1 MEKPSAQSTPVTS
14 APQDASLERGLSRLS
29 RRAGFALWWER
40 IWPALVPVLSVA
52 AVFVA
57 ASWLGAFSAL
67 PSVTRLALLATFGV
81 AGLAS
86 LVPLAR
92 IAPPAQGERLRRIDR
107 DSDARHGLASAWA
120 DQLGTGEGD
129 GATRLLW
136 EVHRRRLRS
145 ALSGARVAWPRPGMV
160 ARDRYALR
168 TAPLLVLAAAYFA
181 AGPDRLGKVAAALD
195 PRAASA
201 ASIEARIDGWIDP
214 PNYTRMP
221 PLVIDFA
228 KSEDG
233 RLELRAPVG
242 STLVLRWP
250 EGSGVAAQPSPAL
263 KPQQQMTAASGVNE
277 THWQITGDGSISVT
291 GGPREMRLSIASI
304 ANEPP
309 SIRIVGEPK
318 TNIRGTVTLSYE
330 GSDEYGIAS
339 VETRFADPR
348 WHGRP
353 MTSGHPLVE
362 PPIANLPPPPNRPGA
377 PPARD
382 TFDLSA
388 HPWAGADVTLRLA
401 AKDEAGL
408 EGTSDPVS
416 LTLPAHPFT
425 KPLARALVEQR
436 RKLALDADQRS
447 HVLEALYA
455 LMIAPEKFMPEM
467 GIYISLRAIAQ
478 SLSAATN
485 DDQLRE
491 VVGNLWELALVIEG
505 SGPTRALD
513 ALRAAENALKNAL
526 DNNASKEEIEQ
537 RMAELRQAL
546 DRYMRELAE
555 RSKQNPNSRQADR
568 NMKMLTERDLQSM
581 LDKLGEMAKNGE
593 RDRAQRML
601 DQLKDFLDNL
611 QTAQGEEENAEDQQ
625 LSQEEQAL
633 DEMSEL
639 LRKEL
644 ELRDDTQ
651 SADRQRQAGK
661 QPGQRQGQQRQ
672 GQRNPQGQ
680 QGQDQQGQGG
690 QDQAQQGQGGQDQA
704 QQGQG
709 SGQGSEGLGG
719 LSERQQRLRQRLGEL
734 GRKLGKMGS
743 DEATKNL
750 GDAGREMQDA
760 EGALGEGDAA
770 GAMGSEGRAIDAMR
784 KGMNSLN
791 DQLAQQQQQQGGQQ
805 GLDGRGHGRSRMAR
819 SGVDPLGRGVDRDE
833 DEYGAEDYDNGSAYG
848 KRNGLE
854 GNVAERAREIL
865 QELRRRLGDTS
876 RTQDEL
882 DYIERLLKAP

>member
-1 MEKPSAQSTPVTS
+1 MEEPAAQSTPVTP
-14 APQDASLERGLSRLS
+14 APADASLERGLSQLS
-29 RRAGFALWWER
+29 LRAGFALWWER
-40 IWPALVPVLSVA
+40 LWPALVPLLSVA
-52 AVFVA
+52 AIFIA
-57 ASWLGAFSAL
+57 ASWLGVFAAL
-67 PSVTRLALLATFGV
+67 PSWARLVALV
-81 AGLAS
+81 AFAASALAS

-92 IAPPAQGERLRRIDR
+92 IAPPRQAERLRRIDR
-107 DSDARHGLASAWA
+107 DSNAKHGLASAWA
-120 DQLGTGEGD
+120 DQLGSGERD
-129 GATRLLW
+129 GATRFLW
-136 EVHRRRLRS
+136 EVHRRRLRG
-145 ALSGARVAWPRPGMV
+145 ALSAARVAWPRPGMV
-160 ARDRYALR
+160 ARDRHALR
-168 TAPLLVLAAAYFA
+168 MAPLLILVAAFFA
-181 AGPDRLGKVAAALD
+181 AGPDRLGKVGAALD
-195 PRAASA
+195 PHASGG
-201 ASIEARIDGWIDP
+201 SSVEARIDGWIDP
-214 PNYTRMP
+214 PTYARMP

-228 KSEDG
+228 KAENG
-233 RLELRAPVG
+233 VLELRAPVG

-250 EGSGVAAQPSPAL
+250 EGSGVAVQPSPAL
-263 KPQQQMTAASGVNE
+263 KAQQQAPTSSGVNE
-277 THWQITGDGSISVT
+277 SRWRITGDGSATVT
-291 GGPREMRLSIASI
+291 GGPRETRLSIVSI
-304 ANEPP
+304 PNEPP
-309 SIRIVGEPK
+309 TIRIVGEPK

-330 GSDEYGIAS
+330 GADEYGITS

-348 WHGRP
+348 WRGRALS
-353 MTSGHPLVE
+353 SGHPLVD
-362 PPIANLPPPPNRPGA
+362 PPVANLPPPPNRPGA

-388 HPWAGADVTLRLA
+388 HPWAGSDVTLRLA

-416 LTLPAHPFT
+416 LTLPAHPFSR
-425 KPLARALVEQR
+425 PLARALVEQR
-436 RKLALDADQRS
+436 RKLALDADQRT

-455 LMIAPEKFMPEM
+455 LMIAPEKFMPEA
-467 GIYISLRAIAQ
+467 GIYISLRSIAQ
-478 SLSAATN
+478 SLSSAGN
-485 DDQLRE
+485 DDQLRD

-505 SGPTRALD
+505 NGPTRALD
-513 ALRAAENALKNAL
+513 ALRAAENALKDAL
-526 DNNASKEEIEQ
+526 ANNASKEEIEQ

-555 RSKQNPNSRQADR
+555 RSKQNPNSRHADR
-568 NMKMLTERDLQSM
+568 DMKMLTERDLQSM
-581 LDKLGEMAKNGE
+581 LDKLDEMAKNGE

-611 QTAQGEEENAEDQQ
+611 QTAEGEEENAEDQQ

-651 SADRQRQAGK
+651 SADRQRQPGK
-661 QPGQRQGQQRQ
+661 QPGQRQGQQKQ
-672 GQRNPQGQ
+672 GQGQHGPQGQ
-680 QGQDQQGQGG
+680 HGQQDQQGQ
-690 QDQAQQGQGGQDQA
+690 DGQDQA

-709 SGQGSEGLGG
+709 SGQGDEGLGG
-719 LSERQQRLRQRLGEL
+719 LSERQQRLRQRLQEL

-770 GAMGSEGRAIDAMR
+770 GATGSEGRAIDAMR
-784 KGMNSLN
+784 KGMNALN

-805 GLDGRGHGRSRMAR
+805 GLDGRGRGRSRMAR

-865 QELRRRLGDTS
+865 QELRRRLGETS

-882 DYIERLLKAP
+882 EYIERLLKAP